1 VKHLIFILLG
11 SCLLVSSYGQNN
23 LLPKPSGNFLIGVNH
38 ISLTD
43 RSRKELFDNS
53 QNSYRNLTIKVWYP
67 TDIRTDYEPYLEN
80 ADTVIKNWQFSENYR
95 NLITHS
101 SKGVPISKRENSYP
115 ILIFSHGWGEH
126 FSQNTILMEE
136 LASHGYVIFSIAHH
150 YECKFSFFPDGRF
163 LNMDM
168 NSTRFNQLL
177 QEQQNPNAM
186 SVFQKMFTAKTENDR
201 HNIFVETN
209 NLMPT
214 LMKESPKYWAEDII
228 FFINELE
235 KIKETNTIFK
245 GKLDLN
251 RIGVLGMSMGGMA
264 TNEVCVLDSKIK
276 AGLNIDGGLF
286 GPIIDETLNI
296 PFMFLNSQRFSGY
309 GDLFVSKSKNSC
321 YSVTINNSDHYNFTD
336 YALFPIQS
344 TRQLG
349 SIEATKP
356 IEIMNSLILA
366 FFDKYIMK
374 KNNINLT
381 SIAKKIDGEFV
392 SNEIKN

>member
-1 VKHLIFILLG
+1 M
-11 SCLLVSSYGQNN
+11 VSSYGQNN

-53 QNSYRNLTIKVWYP
+53 QNSFRNLTIKVWYP

-101 SKGVPISKRENSYP
+101 SKGVPISKRENNYP

-136 LASHGYVIFSIAHH
+136 LASHGYIIFSIAHH

-168 NSTRFNQLL
+168 NSTRFNKLL

-235 KIKETNTIFK
+235 RVNETNTIFK

-251 RIGVLGMSMGGMA
+251 LIGVLGMSMGGMA
-264 TNEVCVLDSKIK
+264 TNEVCVSDSKIK
-276 AGLNIDGGLF
+276 AGLNIDGGIF

-309 GDLFVSKSKNSC
+309 GDLFVSKSNNSC
-321 YSVTINNSDHYNFTD
+321 YSVTIKNSDHYNFTD

-366 FFDKYIMK
+366 FFDKYIMQ
-374 KNNINLT
+374 KNDINLAT
-381 SIAKKIDGEFV
+381 IAKNIDVEFV

>member
-1 VKHLIFILLG
+1 MRHLIIILFG
-11 SCLLVSSYGQNN
+11 SFLLVPSYGQNN
-23 LLPKPSGNFLIGVNH
+23 MLPDPSGDCLTGVNH
-38 ISLTD
+38 MSLTD

-53 QNSYRNLTIKVWYP
+53 QDSYRNLTVKVWYP
-67 TDIRTDYEPYLEN
+67 ADTRTDYEPYLEN
-80 ADTVIKNWQFSENYR
+80 ADTVIKYWKFSENYR

-101 SKGVPISKRENSYP
+101 SKGVPISIRKNSYP

-150 YECKFSFFPDGRF
+150 YECKFSFYPDGRF

-264 TNEVCVLDSKIK
+264 TNEVCVLDSRIK

-286 GPIIDETLNI
+286 GPLIDETLNI

-309 GDLFVSKSKNSC
+309 GDLFVSKSKDSC
-321 YSVTINNSDHYNFTD
+321 CSVTINNSDHYNFTD

-349 SIEATKP
+349 SIEAAKP

-366 FFDKYIMK
+366 FFEKYIMQ
-374 KNNINLT
+374 KNDINLT
-381 SIAKKIDGEFV
+381 SIAKKIDVEFV

>member
-1 VKHLIFILLG
+1 MKHLIFILISSCLLG
-11 SCLLVSSYGQNN
+11 SCYGQNK
-23 LLPKPSGNFLIGVNH
+23 LLPEPSGDFLIGVNY

-43 RSRKELFDNS
+43 SSRKELFDNTR
-53 QNSYRNLTIKVWYP
+53 NSYRNLTIKDWYP
-67 TDIRTDYEPYLEN
+67 TDLKTNYEPYLEN
-80 ADTVIKNWQFSENYR
+80 ADAIIKNLQFSEDYR
-95 NLITHS
+95 NLTTHS
-101 SKGVPISKRENSYP
+101 SKGVPVSQREKTYP

-150 YECKFSFFPDGRF
+150 YECKFSFYPDGRF
-163 LNMDM
+163 FNLDM
-168 NSTRFNQLL
+168 NSTRFNLLL

-186 SVFQKMFTAKTENDR
+186 SVFQKMFTAKTEDDR
-201 HNIFVETN
+201 LNVFVETN

-235 KIKETNTIFK
+235 KINETNAIFK

-251 RIGVLGMSMGGMA
+251 RVGVLGMSMGGMA
-264 TNEVCVLDSKIK
+264 TNEVCVLDSRVK
-276 AGLNIDGGLF
+276 AGVNIDGGLF
-286 GPIIDETLNI
+286 GPITDELLNT

-309 GDLFVSKSKNSC
+309 GDLFVSKSKSIC

-356 IEIMNSLILA
+356 IEIMNSMILA
-366 FFDKYIMK
+366 FFNKYLMQ
-374 KNNINLT
+374 KNDIILT
-381 SIAKKIDGEFV
+381 GITKNPNVEFV
-392 SNEIKN
+392 SNGKKN

>member
-1 VKHLIFILLG
+1 MKHLIFILLG
-11 SCLLVSSYGQNN
+11 SSLLISCFGQNN
-23 LLPKPSGNFLIGVNH
+23 LLPKPSGDFLIGVNY
-38 ISLTD
+38 IVVTD
-43 RSRKELFDNS
+43 NSRKELFDNS

-67 TDIRTDYEPYLEN
+67 ADLKTDYEPYLEN
-80 ADTVIKNWQFSENYR
+80 ADTVIKSWQFSEDYR

-101 SKGVPISKRENSYP
+101 SKEVPISQREISYP

-150 YECKFSFFPDGRF
+150 YECKFSFYPDGLF
-163 LNMDM
+163 FNMEM
-168 NSTRFNQLL
+168 NSTRFNLLL

-186 SVFQKMFTAKTENDR
+186 SVFQKMFTAKTEYDR
-201 HNIFVETN
+201 LNIFIETN

-214 LMKESPKYWAEDII
+214 LMKESPKYWAEDIT
-228 FFINELE
+228 FFINELH
-235 KIKETNTIFK
+235 KINETNLIFK

-251 RIGVLGMSMGGMA
+251 RIGVFGMSMGGMA
-264 TNEVCVLDSKIK
+264 TNEVCVSDSRIK
-276 AGLNIDGGLF
+276 AGVNIDGGLF
-286 GPIIDETLNI
+286 GPIIDKTLNI

-309 GDLFVSKSKNSC
+309 GDLFLSKSKNIC
-321 YSVTINNSDHYNFTD
+321 YSVTIMNSDHYNFTD

-366 FFDKYIMK
+366 FFDKYIMH
-374 KNNINLT
+374 KNDINLT
-381 SIAKKIDGEFV
+381 SISKKIDVEFV

>member
-1 VKHLIFILLG
+1 
-11 SCLLVSSYGQNN
+11 
-23 LLPKPSGNFLIGVNH
+23 
-38 ISLTD
+38 
-43 RSRKELFDNS
+43 
-53 QNSYRNLTIKVWYP
+53 
-67 TDIRTDYEPYLEN
+67 
-80 ADTVIKNWQFSENYR
+80 
-95 NLITHS
+95 
-101 SKGVPISKRENSYP
+101 
-115 ILIFSHGWGEH
+115 
-126 FSQNTILMEE
+126 
-136 LASHGYVIFSIAHH
+136 
-150 YECKFSFFPDGRF
+150 
-163 LNMDM
+163 
-168 NSTRFNQLL
+168 
-177 QEQQNPNAM
+177 
-186 SVFQKMFTAKTENDR
+186 MFTAKTENDR

-264 TNEVCVLDSKIK
+264 TNEVCVLDSRIK

-286 GPIIDETLNI
+286 GPLIDETLNI

-381 SIAKKIDGEFV
+381 SIAKKIDVEFV

>member
-1 VKHLIFILLG
+1 VL
-11 SCLLVSSYGQNN
+11 SVSSSSQNN

-38 ISLTD
+38 ISLND

-53 QNSYRNLTIKVWYP
+53 QNSYRNLTIKVWYL
-67 TDIRTDYEPYLEN
+67 TDIRTEYEPYLEN
-80 ADTVIKNWQFSENYR
+80 ADAVIKNWQFSENYR
-95 NLITHS
+95 NPITHS

-150 YECKFSFFPDGRF
+150 YECKFSFFPDGR
-163 LNMDM
+163 LINMDM
-168 NSTRFNQLL
+168 NSNLFNQLL

-235 KIKETNTIFK
+235 KVNETNMIFK

-264 TNEVCVLDSKIK
+264 TNEVCVLDSKVK
-276 AGLNIDGGLF
+276 AGVNIDGGLF

-296 PFMFLNSQRFSGY
+296 PFMFLNSQRFLGY
-309 GDLFVSKSKNSC
+309 GDLFVSKSKSSC
-321 YSVTINNSDHYNFTD
+321 YSVTIKKSDHYNFTD
-336 YALFPIQS
+336 YALFPIQA

-366 FFDKYIMK
+366 FFDKYIME
-374 KNNINLT
+374 KNDINLAI
-381 SIAKKIDGEFV
+381 IAKNVDVEFV